1 MVYVNKVNYSKI
13 KMLLIIIDYVVDD
26 DMKMDAT
33 KSKWRI
39 LYF

>member
-26 DMKMDAT
+26 MKMDAT